1 MKKIKSYNVTYSAC
15 LKGGG
20 WESYFK
26 LRRSSKIKKLSWDQN
41 NEAIGIDL
49 RKELSKQKQ

>member
-1 MKKIKSYNVTYSAC
+1 MKKIKLCNVAYSAC

-26 LRRSSKIKKLSWDQN
+26 LRSSKIKKLS
-41 NEAIGIDL
+41 
-49 RKELSKQKQ
+49 